1 MGSASLKKEPK
12 GTKTLFLWLFL
23 GCLFFSLLVHLCFFI
38 KSQSWRVTGFSAT
51 NYDTIVPR
59 TFRMKR
65 VEIDPKVLAEEVTE
79 TVKKRVPQSVVL
91 EKEQPGDQNILT
103 KEAPAPLL
111 TKPADLLPEGREGS
125 TQGGY
130 PLEQLQTLN
139 SPAGELASK
148 ESAILMPKAR
158 DTDRSLPEPE
168 GISAGKDEPRAGE
181 GNEEGVKAISG
192 GNGKF
197 SNLDQLLSGNTTV
210 SAQTAPILM
219 PTDLLF
225 EYDSDSL
232 KPAAAESLTKLGA
245 LIEKNAQANF
255 RIEGH
260 TDSYGSDE
268 YNKSLSLRRAEAV
281 KVWLQQRMGI
291 EAGRITTAGLGKSR
305 LLVPATGTVQEQQLN
320 RRVEIVIS
328 TH

>member
-1 MGSASLKKEPK
+1 M
-12 GTKTLFLWLFL
+12 FLWLFL
-23 GCLFFSLLVHLCFFI
+23 GCLFFSLLVHLFFFI

-65 VEIDPKVLAEEVTE
+65 VEIDPKVLEDEVTE

-125 TQGGY
+125 TQGVY
-130 PLEQLQTLN
+130 PLEQLQTIN
-139 SPAGELASK
+139 SPADELAS
-148 ESAILMPKAR
+148 KAR

-168 GISAGKDEPRAGE
+168 GISAGQDEPRAGE
-181 GNEEGVKAISG
+181 GNEEGVKVITG
-192 GNGKF
+192 EGGKF
-197 SNLDQLLSGNTTV
+197 SNLDQLLSGNNTV
-210 SAQTAPILM
+210 SARTAPILM

-225 EYDSDSL
+225 EYDADSL
-232 KPAAAESLTKLGA
+232 KPAATESLTKLGA

-305 LLVPATGTVQEQQLN
+305 LMVPATGTVQEQQLN

>member
-1 MGSASLKKEPK
+1 MKREPK

-23 GCLFFSLLVHLCFFI
+23 GCLFFSLLVHLFFFI

-65 VEIDPKVLAEEVTE
+65 VEIDPKVLEEDVTE

-130 PLEQLQTLN
+130 PLEQLQTIN

-148 ESAILMPKAR
+148 ERAILMPKAR

-168 GISAGKDEPRAGE
+168 GISAGQDEPRAGE

-225 EYDSDSL
+225 EYDADSL

-305 LLVPATGTVQEQQLN
+305 LMVPATGTVQEQQLN

-328 TH
+328 TR